1 MRWKE
6 YFICSVIGANIVL
19 IMMFVFCGLISFLSW
34 DVTVIVWWFEKVV
47 EVYTTEK
54 FRLLIASWFIFGN
67 MIYLALKEGR

>member
-6 YFICSVIGANIVL
+6 YFICSVIGANIIL
-19 IMMFVFCGLISFLSW
+19 IMMFVFCVLISFLSW
-34 DVTVIVWWFEKVV
+34 DSGVLVWWFEKVM

-67 MIYLALKEGR
+67 MIYLALKEH